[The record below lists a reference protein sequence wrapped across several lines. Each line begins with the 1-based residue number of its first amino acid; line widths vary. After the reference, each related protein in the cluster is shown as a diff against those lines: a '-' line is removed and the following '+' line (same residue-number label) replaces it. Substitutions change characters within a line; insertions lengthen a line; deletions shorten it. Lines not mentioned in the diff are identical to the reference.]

1 MFALLKIEEIINS
14 TIIIARFITA
24 IIEPIIVNQFLE
36 EGGSFMVQVSWLNMN
51 RSKNRQLLIDS
62 STWLKKLN
70 EESIKL
76 SKKSFVN
83 LRVNLSVP
91 WWLKK

>member
-1 MFALLKIEEIINS
+1 
-14 TIIIARFITA
+14 
-24 IIEPIIVNQFLE
+24 
-36 EGGSFMVQVSWLNMN
+36 MVQVSWLNMN